1 MEVLRMSVLKKAAV
15 GALEKDDAAEV
26 LKAYLDTA
34 PDMVLSVHPAGVE
47 KNPQGTGAVD
57 PLKMH

>member
-1 MEVLRMSVLKKAAV
+1 MSVLKKAAV
-15 GALEKDDAAEV
+15 GALQKDDAAEV
-26 LKAYLDTA
+26 LKAYLNTA